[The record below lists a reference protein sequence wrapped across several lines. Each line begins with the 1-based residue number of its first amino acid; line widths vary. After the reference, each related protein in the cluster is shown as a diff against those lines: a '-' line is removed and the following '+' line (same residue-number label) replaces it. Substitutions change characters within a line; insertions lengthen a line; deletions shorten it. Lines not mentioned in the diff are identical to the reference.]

1 MSDKNGGD
9 EITGARQ
16 QSNDTE
22 RISKNIAEAPAD
34 VKATGTSTTLT
45 ASAPQDDESGESLEL
60 ENERNTLYVSNLHPR
75 IAEVHLQKLFG
86 KYGAIVRIHF
96 MRKPN
101 LRNPRRHY
109 TYAFVKYRSNES
121 AQIAVEKVHD
131 RTLLGQKM
139 VVRYANSGR
148 SDSDF
153 GSAARRGTHTAKR
166 QGSDVTPDERI
177 LKKQK
182 NDVQKKIEAVKRALA
197 RKKEKP

>member
-86 KYGAIVRIHF
+86 YYCAIVRIHF
-96 MRKPN
+96 
-101 LRNPRRHY
+101 L
-109 TYAFVKYRSNES
+109 
-121 AQIAVEKVHD
+121 I
-131 RTLLGQKM
+131 
-139 VVRYANSGR
+139 
-148 SDSDF
+148 
-153 GSAARRGTHTAKR
+153 
-166 QGSDVTPDERI
+166 
-177 LKKQK
+177 
-182 NDVQKKIEAVKRALA
+182 
-197 RKKEKP
+197 